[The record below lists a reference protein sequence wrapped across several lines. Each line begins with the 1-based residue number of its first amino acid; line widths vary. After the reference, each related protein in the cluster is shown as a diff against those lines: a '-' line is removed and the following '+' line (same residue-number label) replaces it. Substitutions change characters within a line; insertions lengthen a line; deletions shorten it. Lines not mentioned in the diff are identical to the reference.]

1 VINRILGVLLFI
13 LLSPILGIVGI
24 IIFVDDG
31 MPILFTQKRFGL
43 SGDIF
48 NFYKFRTMKKDTPNI
63 ATHLLYNPEKYLL
76 SFGKVLRKYSVDEL
90 PNLLNIIKGDMV
102 FIGPR
107 PALYNQEDLIQKRR
121 VLGINKLKPGITG
134 WAQVNGRDELSISEK
149 VKFDEYYLEN
159 RSFYLNLNILIM
171 TIKQIFINKGVSH

>member
-1 VINRILGVLLFI
+1 MINRISGILLFI

-31 MPILFTQKRFGL
+31 MPILFTQKRLGL

>member
-1 VINRILGVLLFI
+1 MINRISGILLFI